1 MRNLIYQFVD
11 EHSEGEAVD
20 LFCVLLLAVVLDDL
34 RGHEP
39 LGAAETLGPGG
50 QRRPADA
57 VVGQLGVD
65 NRRFSAPGVRCYDS
79 RRYCFTPI
87 LALFF
92 EIEKDTFYSGLQ
104 NNKFVSQ
111 NIRNFGLLAPV
122 WKFISDLIG

>member
-57 VVGQLGVD
+57 VVGQLGED
-65 NRRFSAPGVRCYDS
+65 GRTVRVLLGEGTWHLPD
-79 RRYCFTPI
+79 
-87 LALFF
+87 
-92 EIEKDTFYSGLQ
+92 KH
-104 NNKFVSQ
+104 V
-111 NIRNFGLLAPV
+111 FGLEVSVDDVLLV
-122 WKFISDLIG
+122 QVLQGSCDL